1 MNFLKFAQRLISV
14 LKFLE
19 STTKPS
25 QREGGDIIKAL
36 EKTTIW
42 IVLGLLAVIA
52 FITNDSDT
60 LHLMTA
66 TFFIC
71 WQLDSIKEDI
81 VGEIKK
87 SD

>member
-1 MNFLKFAQRLISV
+1 MIYVTYLNLTA
-14 LKFLE
+14 
-19 STTKPS
+19 TKPS
-25 QREGGDIIKAL
+25 QRKGDDIIKAL

-81 VGEIKK
+81 VDEIKK
-87 SD
+87 SN